1 MLAKERVFALEMTV
15 LRTYR
20 EFGSIKKTAKHLRV
34 SHKKVRQILENLG
47 VEIKQGKNS
56 TKPHK
61 CNTCRFARAD
71 KCEYMNAKSEEIEGV
86 LKEMKV
92 GYEVEMV
99 RYSYGNG
106 NIPVYTVNNCPKYQ
120 KGDLG
125 SIANA

>member
-1 MLAKERVFALEMTV
+1 MEMTV

-20 EFGSIKKTAKHLRV
+20 ELGSIRKTAKHLRV

-47 VEIKQGKNS
+47 VEFKQGKN
-56 TKPHK
+56 HK
-61 CNTCRFARAD
+61 CDTCRFARAD

-86 LKEMKV
+86 LKEMRV

-99 RYSYGNG
+99 RYSNRNG

>member
-1 MLAKERVFALEMTV
+1 MEMTV

-20 EFGSIKKTAKHLRV
+20 ELGSIRKTAKHLRV
-34 SHKKVRQILENLG
+34 PHKQVRQILESLG
-47 VEIKQGKNS
+47 VELKQGKNS

-61 CNTCRFARAD
+61 CDTCRFARAD

-86 LKEMKV
+86 LKEMRV
-92 GYEVEMV
+92 GYKVEMV
-99 RYSYGNG
+99 RCCYGNG

-125 SIANA
+125 GIANA

>member
-1 MLAKERVFALEMTV
+1 MEMTV

-20 EFGSIKKTAKHLRV
+20 ELGSIKKTAKHLRV

-61 CNTCRFARAD
+61 CDTCRFARAD

>member
-1 MLAKERVFALEMTV
+1 MEMTV

-20 EFGSIKKTAKHLRV
+20 ELGSIRKTAKHLRV

-47 VEIKQGKNS
+47 VEFKQG
-56 TKPHK
+56 KPHK
-61 CNTCRFARAD
+61 CDTCRFARAD

-86 LKEMKV
+86 LKEMRV

-99 RYSYGNG
+99 RYSNRNG

>member
-1 MLAKERVFALEMTV
+1 MEMTV

-20 EFGSIKKTAKHLRV
+20 ELGSIRKTAKHLRV
-34 SHKKVRQILENLG
+34 SHKKVRQILESFG
-47 VEIKQGKNS
+47 VEFKQG
-56 TKPHK
+56 KPHK
-61 CNTCRFARAD
+61 CDTCRFARAD

-86 LKEMKV
+86 LKEMRV

-99 RYSYGNG
+99 RYSNRNG

>member
-1 MLAKERVFALEMTV
+1 MEMTV
-15 LRTYR
+15 LRAYR
-20 EFGSIKKTAKHLRV
+20 EFGSIKKTAEHLRV
-34 SHKKVRQILENLG
+34 SREKVRQILENLG
-47 VEIKQGKNS
+47 VEFKQGKNS

-61 CNTCRFARAD
+61 CDTCRFARAD
-71 KCEYMNAKSEEIEGV
+71 KCEYMNAKSKEIEGV
-86 LKEMKV
+86 LKEMRV

-99 RYSYGNG
+99 RCCYGNG

>member
-1 MLAKERVFALEMTV
+1 MEMTV
-15 LRTYR
+15 LRAYR
-20 EFGSIKKTAKHLRV
+20 ELGNIKKTAKHLRV

-47 VEIKQGKNS
+47 VELKQGRNS

-86 LKEMKV
+86 LKEMGV
-92 GYEVEMV
+92 CYEVEMV
-99 RYSYGNG
+99 RYSYGNR
-106 NIPVYTVNNCPKYQ
+106 NMPVYTVNNCPKYQ